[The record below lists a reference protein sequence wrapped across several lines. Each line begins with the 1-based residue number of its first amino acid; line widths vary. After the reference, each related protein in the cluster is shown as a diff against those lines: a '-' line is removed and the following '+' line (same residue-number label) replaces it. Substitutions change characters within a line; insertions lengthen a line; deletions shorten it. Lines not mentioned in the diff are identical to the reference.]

1 MELNEDGRVF
11 CIVQDAT
18 LGLSGV
24 DKDHIR
30 GSSAPTDVVADE
42 SAFLDVAV
50 ESTSDKRFVCFGEDE
65 TGNTSEI
72 VASPSFSYTPRT
84 LEWSVALCACLCV
97 CVCVFVS
104 GFVAVVVWL
113 CLFRGHTF
121 TPVKSATAD
130 TQPPVVTIV
139 SLVQS
144 SRLYGTITVSCSEPA
159 TVSCSSNTVPPP
171 STYVAVED
179 DYFSSVYFAG
189 GAQSLTQSV
198 TVALLPDVTEY
209 TVYCAAIDDSL
220 HTSSV
225 VTATLV
231 AGSCLHAQCHVCVS
245 RDGVMRSRI
254 SPHPARRLLASKH
267 HHQRH
272 PTDQR
277 YSSNG
282 ACECDW

>member
-1 MELNEDGRVF
+1 M
-11 CIVQDAT
+11 
-18 LGLSGV
+18 
-24 DKDHIR
+24 
-30 GSSAPTDVVADE
+30 
-42 SAFLDVAV
+42 
-50 ESTSDKRFVCFGEDE
+50 
-65 TGNTSEI
+65 
-72 VASPSFSYTPRT
+72 
-84 LEWSVALCACLCV
+84 CV
-97 CVCVFVS
+97 CVSVRLCP
-104 GFVAVVVWL
+104 GVWL
-113 CLFRGHTF
+113 CLFRGRTF